1 VRVTANEGQVGG
13 EGTTNA
19 MGVGVVVIGR
29 NEGERFR
36 RCVMSLVRD
45 AGAGAIRPPTRG
57 GLPVVYVDSGST
69 DGSQQFAKD
78 AGVEVVALDMATA
91 FTAAR
96 ARNAGLAR
104 LLEIAPHVEF
114 VQFVDGDCEVHANW
128 LGAGATALRA
138 EERLAAVSG
147 RLRERFPEQSLYNKL
162 ADIEWDRPIG
172 LEKSCGGNAMFRVRA
187 LQEAGGYDATLIAGE
202 EPELCARLRAKGW
215 LIRRIADEMA
225 LHDLAMFKQRQ
236 WLTRAKRHG
245 FAMLEVSRFRTAA
258 SRGLFT
264 QQMRSAVIW
273 GLAIPAVMWAY
284 VMSHVA
290 AVVLGVAAIVTS
302 NLADSAAHA
311 EANAAASAGIAPAI
325 VKQRWYE
332 ISDIAS
338 MTALQVAQWL
348 FVPATLLALLT
359 IMQWL
364 RLAARARREKPLSWG
379 EALLYSRLLLASKGA
394 NVRGML
400 QMLVRRW
407 RKGPTKLIDY
417 KTQATA

>member
-1 VRVTANEGQVGG
+1 
-13 EGTTNA
+13 
-19 MGVGVVVIGR
+19 
-29 NEGERFR
+29 
-36 RCVMSLVRD
+36 MSLVGD
-45 AGAGAIRPPTRG
+45 AGAGGIRPPTRG

-78 AGVEVVALDMATA
+78 AGVEVVALDMSTA

-114 VQFVDGDCEVHANW
+114 VQFVDGDCEVHPNW
-128 LGAGATALRA
+128 LVAGAAALRA
-138 EERLAAVSG
+138 EEKLAAVSG
-147 RLRERFPEQSLYNKL
+147 RLRERFPEKSLYNKL

-225 LHDLAMFKQRQ
+225 LHDLAMFKQKQ

-258 SRGLFT
+258 SRGLFS

-273 GLAIPAVMWAY
+273 GLAIPVVLWAFAISFMLCVLTGGLYLVRNWVLAVGELAPKPADRVLEWLAF
-284 VMSHVA
+284 VTAA
-290 AVVLGVAAIVTS
+290 AVLILV
-302 NLADSAAHA
+302 
-311 EANAAASAGIAPAI
+311 
-325 VKQRWYE
+325 
-332 ISDIAS
+332 
-338 MTALQVAQWL
+338 
-348 FVPATLLALLT
+348 VPATLPSLLT
-359 IMQWL
+359 ISQWL

>member
-1 VRVTANEGQVGG
+1 MTANEGQVGG

-19 MGVGVVVIGR
+19 VGVGVVVIGR

-36 RCVMSLVRD
+36 RCVMSLVGD
-45 AGAGAIRPPTRG
+45 VGAGGIRPPTG
-57 GLPVVYVDSGST
+57 PGLTVVYVDSGST

-78 AGVEVVALDMATA
+78 AGVEVVALDMSTA

-128 LGAGATALRA
+128 LAAGAAALRA
-138 EERLAAVSG
+138 EEKFAAVSG

-172 LEKSCGGNAMFRVRA
+172 LENSCGGNAMFRVRA
-187 LQEAGGYDATLIAGE
+187 LQEVGGYDATLIAGE

-225 LHDLAMFKQRQ
+225 LHDLAMFKQKQ

-258 SRGLFT
+258 SRGLFS

-273 GLAIPAVMWAY
+273 GLAIPAVMWAFAISFMLCVLTGGLY
-284 VMSHVA
+284 LVRNWLLPVGELAPKPADRVLEWLAFVTAA
-290 AVVLGVAAIVTS
+290 AVLILV
-302 NLADSAAHA
+302 
-311 EANAAASAGIAPAI
+311 
-325 VKQRWYE
+325 
-332 ISDIAS
+332 
-338 MTALQVAQWL
+338 
-348 FVPATLLALLT
+348 VPATLLSLLT
-359 IMQWL
+359 IAQWL

>member
-1 VRVTANEGQVGG
+1 
-13 EGTTNA
+13 
-19 MGVGVVVIGR
+19 
-29 NEGERFR
+29 
-36 RCVMSLVRD
+36 MSLVGD
-45 AGAGAIRPPTRG
+45 VGAGAIRPPARR

-78 AGVEVVALDMATA
+78 AGVEVVALDMSTA

-104 LLEIAPHVEF
+104 LLEIAPHVAF
-114 VQFVDGDCEVHANW
+114 VQFVDGDCEVRPNW
-128 LGAGATALRA
+128 LAAGAAALRA
-138 EERLAAVSG
+138 EEKLAAVSG
-147 RLRERFPEQSLYNKL
+147 RLRERFPEKSLYNKL

-225 LHDLAMFKQRQ
+225 LHDLAMFSQRQ

-245 FAMLEVSRFRTAA
+245 FAVLEVSAFRTAA
-258 SRGLFT
+258 SQGLFR

-273 GLAIPAVMWAY
+273 GAIIPAVLWVFTVTCALSTILSFVLSAVWGTSSTNFRAY
-284 VMSHVA
+284 AGDPFVPLLETLSRLVFA
-290 AVVLGVAAIVTS
+290 LAI
-302 NLADSAAHA
+302 
-311 EANAAASAGIAPAI
+311 
-325 VKQRWYE
+325 
-332 ISDIAS
+332 
-338 MTALQVAQWL
+338 
-348 FVPATLLALLT
+348 PATLLALLT
-359 IMQWL
+359 IAQWL
-364 RLAARARREKPLSWG
+364 RLAMRARREKPLSWG